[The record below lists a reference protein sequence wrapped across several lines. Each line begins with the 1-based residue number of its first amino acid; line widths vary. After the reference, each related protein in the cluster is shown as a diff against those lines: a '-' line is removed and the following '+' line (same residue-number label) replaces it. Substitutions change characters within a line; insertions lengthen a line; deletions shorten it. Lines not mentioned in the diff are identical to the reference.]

1 MKCPYCGHDETRVLD
16 SRTIADGTV
25 TRRRR
30 ECLKC
35 NSRFTTYER
44 YEMHKVF
51 VIKKNGERELFDR
64 QKILDGLIKACH
76 KRSISYEQLENVA
89 GQIEE
94 EIRKMGTS
102 EIESAKIGDLV
113 MKRLKELD
121 HVAYVRFA
129 SVYKEFGDLDHFVKI
144 INDLRKKEENN

>member
-16 SRTIADGTV
+16 SRTIAEGTV

-44 YEMHKVF
+44 YETHKIF
-51 VIKKNGERELFDR
+51 VIKKNGQREVFDR
-64 QKILDGLIKACH
+64 QKILNGLIKACH
-76 KRSISYEQLENVA
+76 KRAISYEQIENLVA
-89 GQIEE
+89 EIEE
-94 EIRKMGTS
+94 KIRKMGNS
-102 EIESAKIGDLV
+102 EIESAKIGDMV
-113 MKRLKELD
+113 MSELKKID

-144 INDLRKKEENN
+144 INDLKKKEI

>member
-16 SRTIADGTV
+16 SRTIAEGTV

-44 YEMHKVF
+44 YETHKIF
-51 VIKKNGERELFDR
+51 VIKKNGQRELFDR
-64 QKILDGLIKACH
+64 KKILNGLIKACY
-76 KRSISYEQLENVA
+76 KRAISYEEIESIAAQVEEN
-89 GQIEE
+89 
-94 EIRKMGTS
+94 IRKLGVS
-102 EIESAKIGDLV
+102 EIESVKIGDMV
-113 MKRLKELD
+113 MYELKKID

-144 INDLRKKEENN
+144 INDLKKKEDK